1 MKLFSVVFS
10 GDAQIG
16 FTVQFHRRTCK
27 GWLRAR
33 RYGCSHASWLRLQ
46 RALYAQ
52 KRELSVVTY
61 EYYSIAK
68 LL

>member
-16 FTVQFHRRTCK
+16 FTVQFRRRTRR
-27 GWLRAR
+27 GWLRVR
-33 RYGCSHASWLRLQ
+33 EYRCSHTSWLRLQ